1 MESIYINANGDSK
14 KDGDDSLFFVYGIPQ
29 FVVKYKFQYGDK
41 KDYEYYGEL
50 TTHTLP
56 EDHYKVGDP
65 ITLVVNL
72 DNPNSYI
79 SAMPYP
85 YPYGDVMKKY
95 EILDEHLQ
103 IFNLNNTETS

>member
-1 MESIYINANGDSK
+1 
-14 KDGDDSLFFVYGIPQ
+14 
-29 FVVKYKFQYGDK
+29 
-41 KDYEYYGEL
+41 
-50 TTHTLP
+50 
-56 EDHYKVGDP
+56 
-65 ITLVVNL
+65 L